1 MENTNEQK
9 PNYQEVAKA
18 NRELVRRLAEIHCS
32 LAEISHITGIKEGTL
47 EKKYKKELDIGKAN
61 GKMGLRRTQMDKAM
75 EGDARMLVW
84 LGKQLLS
91 QSDNPQGGDDSKP
104 LPWNDEDL

>member
-1 MENTNEQK
+1 MEENNEQR
-9 PNYQEVAKA
+9 PNYKEVAKA

-32 LAEISHITGIKEGTL
+32 LAEISHITGIKEHTL
-47 EKKYKKELDIGKAN
+47 EKKYKKEIESGKAN
-61 GKMGLRRTQMDKAM
+61 GAMGLRRTQMSKAM
-75 EGDARMLVW
+75 DGDPRMLVW
-84 LGKQLLS
+84 LGKQYLK